1 MAQFGFELLII
12 TCGFQASPQKD
23 SVWTSYLSKSWLTD
37 KFAVEMLGIERGER
51 MFCPLQMDEASSAL
65 FWGTMLAKSHS
76 CMVAGSL

>member
-1 MAQFGFELLII
+1 HLPKKILCGPHICLRAGRLINLQLKCSEYLI
-12 TCGFQASPQKD
+12 SPPQP
-23 SVWTSYLSKSWLTD
+23 LT
-37 KFAVEMLGIERGER
+37 GIERGER